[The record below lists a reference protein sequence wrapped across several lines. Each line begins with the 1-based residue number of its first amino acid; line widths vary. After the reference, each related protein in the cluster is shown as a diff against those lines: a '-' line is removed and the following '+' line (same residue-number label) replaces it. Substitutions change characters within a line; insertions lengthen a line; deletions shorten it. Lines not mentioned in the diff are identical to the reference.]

1 MNSTIEAIENRTTPP
16 ARLRLESRASKLIA
30 EWQHGPE
37 TVCGLAV
44 RKLRLALVP
53 TQPVIAAGWEEPL

>member
-1 MNSTIEAIENRTTPP
+1 MSSTIKAIEDRTTPP
-16 ARLRLESRASKLIA
+16 GRLRLESRASKLIA

-37 TVCGLAV
+37 TVSGLTV

-53 TQPVIAAGWEEPL
+53 TQPAIAAG